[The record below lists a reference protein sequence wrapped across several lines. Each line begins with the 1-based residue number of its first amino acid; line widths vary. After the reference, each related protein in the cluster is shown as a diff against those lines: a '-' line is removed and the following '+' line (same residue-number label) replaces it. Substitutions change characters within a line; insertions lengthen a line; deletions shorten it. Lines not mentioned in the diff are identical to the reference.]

1 MKKRTI
7 TNVQVFWGMF
17 YDAERLKRK
26 VESESRICGCKHVGR
41 RWWMLYHVYV
51 DYERIHIKTI

>member
-1 MKKRTI
+1 
-7 TNVQVFWGMF
+7 MF